1 MTETQPIAVRP
12 AASNRVR
19 TTGWRVAATATHA
32 LSRTTS
38 AARALPD
45 FLIAGAQRAGT
56 TSLYQYLS
64 THPAVVPPRLIKGAH
79 YFDLHFAEDLDW
91 YRAHFPTRRRLARV
105 AAGLGCRAVTGEG
118 SPYYMFHPS
127 IPDRIAT
134 TLPEVNVIV
143 VLRDPV
149 NRAWSQYQ
157 HEFARGYDQLS
168 FEGALV
174 AENERLEGEVPR
186 LLRDPAY
193 VSRSHVHH
201 SYVGRGRYIEQIR
214 RLHKA
219 LGADRVLVCEF
230 GELKRDAQAVF
241 NRVTDFL
248 GLPKWQLA
256 APVAHNARS
265 YQSMRPET
273 KQWLARQFEEANQ
286 ELFVAL
292 GVQWDWTA
300 P

>member
-1 MTETQPIAVRP
+1 MSPPTFRATDRYRIVVRISTQRNI
-12 AASNRVR
+12 
-19 TTGWRVAATATHA
+19 
-32 LSRTTS
+32 
-38 AARALPD
+38 
-45 FLIAGAQRAGT
+45 
-56 TSLYQYLS
+56 
-64 THPAVVPPRLIKGAH
+64 
-79 YFDLHFAEDLDW
+79 
-91 YRAHFPTRRRLARV
+91 RRRFDP
-105 AAGLGCRAVTGEG
+105 EG
-118 SPYYMFHPS
+118 

-214 RLHKA
+214 RLHKT
-219 LGADRVLVCEF
+219 LGADRVLVC
-230 GELKRDAQAVF
+230 
-241 NRVTDFL
+241 
-248 GLPKWQLA
+248 
-256 APVAHNARS
+256 
-265 YQSMRPET
+265 
-273 KQWLARQFEEANQ
+273 
-286 ELFVAL
+286 
-292 GVQWDWTA
+292 
-300 P
+300 